1 MTQTQKADI
10 KIALAFGFAIVAASF
25 VVGVYDGLDRAMAAQ
40 ERRNRLSVYCQQ
52 VGAIETLCAGLKDGS
67 L

>member
-25 VVGVYDGLDRAMAAQ
+25 VVGVFDGLDNAIAAQ
-40 ERRNRLSVYCQQ
+40 ERRDRYSVYCQQ
-52 VGAIETLCAGLKDGS
+52 AGAIETLCAALKES
-67 L
+67 N

>member
-10 KIALAFGFAIVAASF
+10 KMALAFGFAIIATF
-25 VVGVYDGLDRAMAAQ
+25 FIIGMFDGIDRALEAQ

-52 VGAIETLCAGLKDGS
+52 AGAIETLCNQGELTK
-67 L
+67 

>member
-25 VVGVYDGLDRAMAAQ
+25 VAGVFDGLDRAMDKQ
-40 ERRNRLSVYCQQ
+40 ERLNRLSVYCQQ
-52 VGAIETLCAGLKDGS
+52 YGALDKLCNSLKE
-67 L
+67 